1 MVPLFAKLKSFP
13 KTFVCHNITLESRII
28 GGVGIIG
35 GRGGWWGGV
44 VDIEIIINNRGGGVG
59 IIGGLDGVVKIVQA
73 VS

>member
-35 GRGGWWGGV
+35 GREGGGGV

-73 VS
+73 DS

>member
-35 GRGGWWGGV
+35 GREGGGGV

-59 IIGGLDGVVKIVQA
+59 RGCKNSAGGFLVLIC
-73 VS
+73 